1 MNDTGNPI
9 HSNTRGL
16 KRAKMTILII
26 RGGDPAI
33 EAHSALP
40 IGPEA
45 ETNRRSDWLTGDFR
59 RLTVTG
65 VSGQCGSD

>member
-1 MNDTGNPI
+1 MRCQVFAVCRYL
-9 HSNTRGL
+9 SLRTRIDVG
-16 KRAKMTILII
+16 ILII

-33 EAHSALP
+33 GGHSALP

-45 ETNRRSDWLTGDFR
+45 ETNRRSDWLTGDCR

-65 VSGQCGSD
+65 VSGQWGGD

>member
-1 MNDTGNPI
+1 MRRQSD
-9 HSNTRGL
+9 
-16 KRAKMTILII
+16 ILII

-33 EAHSALP
+33 EGHSALP
-40 IGPEA
+40 IGSEA

-65 VSGQCGSD
+65 VSGQCGGD